1 MIFYLQVWNHFLQCT
16 LQWCCRP
23 NPDWRR
29 LAKTLRYPLFRKMI
43 SNQYCDRNTNH
54 SVTSGIPSVLQPC
67 FVSGLWRVSSAPLI
81 QHWAQTRG
89 SKNQDSWV
97 TEGLWSCTHMLN
109 KCPSVHRWW
118 VMHRSRCSPHRC
130 PQHSFIRLWQY
141 RHILTGW
148 WTGSVRILAS

>member
-54 SVTSGIPSVLQPC
+54 LVTEVQ
-67 FVSGLWRVSSAPLI
+67 LI
-81 QHWAQTRG
+81 QSRVEFRLSYSHVLFLDYGELVLPRWSNTEHKPVAQRIRTQEWLKGCDRVHTCWINVHLFTGGELCTVHVVPHTGARSTLSSG
-89 SKNQDSWV
+89 S
-97 TEGLWSCTHMLN
+97 
-109 KCPSVHRWW
+109 
-118 VMHRSRCSPHRC
+118 
-130 PQHSFIRLWQY
+130 
-141 RHILTGW
+141 
-148 WTGSVRILAS
+148 GSTDTF